1 MAWNLEIFNS
11 LFKGRSDVFAI
22 RWDREGKSGYT
33 PAYILDWNEYKLHK
47 TNGGTLKDFTNKH
60 YAPLT
65 EKRMLNHLEGKE
77 IIGLYPL
84 LQDNTSWFIAADF
97 DQSTAKSK
105 LWMDECR
112 AFMLECEKHDLP
124 VYLERSRSGM
134 GGHVWMFFENP
145 YPAVKSRQLFNYFLK
160 SSGIMAEGNK
170 TSNFD
175 RLFPNQDSHSG
186 IGLGNLI
193 ALPLQKKAVENGNTC
208 FIQTE
213 NLNPFTDQWMF
224 LGTIQKVTPRKLD
237 ELYDATIVNKEH
249 NSVNNQDALNSTDSP
264 FTIILTNQIVL
275 PRNGLHPLLLKYL
288 KENFNFINV
297 DYLIKKRT
305 GKSTYDTPL
314 YFKAVEE
321 KDDAIVM
328 PRGITRELIKYC
340 NDQNIAYQLKDKRI
354 KLEPVKFN
362 SSISLYDYQHEAV
375 EVILKKDFGVVVAPP
390 GSGKTVIALEIV
402 ARNQQPTLIIV
413 HRRQLFDQWVDRI
426 QSFLGIPKF
435 QVGRIE
441 GGRCEIGKEIT
452 VAMIQSLQTPNLPDT
467 EKLYHAFGTIIVDEC
482 HHVPAKMF
490 RDVMQHFHSYYLY
503 GFTATPIR
511 KNKDEKLIFMHIGN
525 IIHEVFIPVKG
536 IHNKQLSVTIQNTE
550 LFAPFNAST
559 DKVETLLNILI
570 HDTARNEMI
579 VNDVRRE
586 IRAGRKILVLTERKT
601 HIEIL
606 QQYLKGV
613 CETITLTGED
623 SEQHKKRKLQLI
635 DAGDFQVLIA
645 TGQYLGEGV
654 DIGVLDC
661 LMLPYPFSF
670 EGKLIQYIGRVQR
683 SQVAPVIYDYRDYK
697 IEYLNNLFKQRNKY
711 YRKLLKSGKLTNLEE
726 MVLVF
731 KGTGFYINTNIN
743 PLSIDCLDLPLPV
756 EEFKEGIVWKIRVNK
771 YNEEEGE
778 LFSEVTDYNFSLD
791 KVTDSKKA
799 LFYFSGIEKI
809 KFRALDTNGF
819 LHAVNLK
826 PQQLSEPV
834 VKENQ
839 RKEPVPSEYV
849 VIKTM
854 KVPLAKI
861 NFLLG
866 AVSFSL
872 FIQEVNQEITFEIL
886 NPDIRPEFAAIPD
899 YFAKALKKKLIAVDI
914 VIKYT
919 DSQIISATAKSADI
933 DSINSHMID
942 SIRFEFVKREIF
954 TGKGLSTEDKSV
966 HTMED
971 LLSSYGEGKKLFSSE
986 AGLIDNILNVKNSRH
1001 YLQLQYLSSK
1011 HEVAVLKLR
1020 FVLQPFS
1027 FLFLLA
1033 GDKKYHIVWE
1043 TLDSEEA
1050 TYIWHSD
1057 KTRES
1062 LRTTLGEI
1070 EVILKD
1076 IKLKG
1081 RQIFLEEERNNF
1093 TRVVHDYS
1101 DAKKGFVTWKGMLEE
1116 KLT

>member
-1 MAWNLEIFNS
+1 MAWDLEIYNS

-22 RWDREGKSGYT
+22 RWERDGKSGYM

-47 TNGGTLKDFTNKH
+47 TKGGTLKDFTNKQ

-65 EKRMLNHLEGKE
+65 EKRILNHLEGKE
-77 IIGLYPL
+77 IIGIYPL

-97 DQSTAKSK
+97 DQSMAKSK

-112 AFMLECEKHDLP
+112 AFMLECEKYDLP
-124 VYLERSRSGM
+124 VYLERSRSGT
-134 GGHVWMFFENP
+134 GGHVWMFFEEP
-145 YPAVKSRQLFNYFLK
+145 YPAFKSRQLFIHFLK
-160 SSGIMAEGNK
+160 SSGIIAERDK

-186 IGLGNLI
+186 RRLGNLI
-193 ALPLQKKAVENGNTC
+193 ALPLQKKAVENGNTS

-224 LGTIQKVTPRKLD
+224 LGTIQKVSQKKLD
-237 ELYDATIVNKEH
+237 ELYDATIVNKQH
-249 NSVNNQDALNSTDSP
+249 DSVINQVTINSTDTV
-264 FTIILTNQIVL
+264 FLIILTNQIIL

-288 KENFNFINV
+288 KDNFNFINV
-297 DYLIKKRT
+297 DYLTKKRA
-305 GKSTYDTPL
+305 GKSTYGTQM
-314 YFKAVEE
+314 YFKTVDE
-321 KDDAIVM
+321 KENVIVM
-328 PRGITRELIKYC
+328 PRGIIRELIKYC
-340 NDQNIAYQLKDKRI
+340 NDQNIAYQLEDKRT
-354 KLEPVKFN
+354 KLELVNFTA
-362 SSISLYDYQHEAV
+362 SIPLYDYQQEAV
-375 EVILKKDFGVVVAPP
+375 EIIVKKDFGVVVAPP
-390 GSGKTVIALEIV
+390 GLGKTVMALEIV
-402 ARNQQPTLIIV
+402 ARKQQPTLIIV
-413 HRRQLFDQWVDRI
+413 HRRQLFDQWVDKI
-426 QSFLGIPKF
+426 QSSLGIPKF

-482 HHVPAKMF
+482 HHVPAKTF
-490 RDVMQHFHSYYLY
+490 RDVIQYFHSYYLY

-525 IIHEVFIPVKG
+525 IIHEVFIPEKG
-536 IHNKQLSVTIQNTE
+536 IHNKQLSVIIQNTE
-550 LFAPFNAST
+550 LSTPFNAST

-579 VNDVRRE
+579 VNDVKRE
-586 IRAGRKILVLTERKT
+586 TRAGRKILVLTERKANV
-601 HIEIL
+601 EIL

-623 SEQHKKRKLQLI
+623 VEQNKKRKLRLI

-645 TGQYLGEGV
+645 TGQYIGEGT

-661 LMLPYPFSF
+661 LILAYPFSF

-697 IEYLNNLFKQRNKY
+697 IEYLNNMFKQRNKY
-711 YRKLLKSGKLTNLEE
+711 YRKLLKSGQLTNLEE

-731 KGTGFYINTNIN
+731 KDTGFYINTNIN
-743 PLSIDCLDLPLPV
+743 LLSVDCLDLPLPV
-756 EEFKEGIVWKIRVNK
+756 EEFKDGIVWKIRVNK

-778 LFSEVTDYNFSLD
+778 LFSEVIDYNFPLAM
-791 KVTDSKKA
+791 VTESKKDS
-799 LFYFSGIEKI
+799 FYFSGIEKI

-819 LHAVNLK
+819 LSSVNLK
-826 PQQLSEPV
+826 PQQLIEPV

-849 VIKTM
+849 VLKTM
-854 KVPLAKI
+854 KVPMAKI
-861 NFLLG
+861 NFLFG
-866 AVSFSL
+866 SVSFSL
-872 FIQEVNQEITFEIL
+872 FIAEVSQEITFEIL

-919 DSQIISATAKSADI
+919 DSQIISATAKSEDI
-933 DSINSHMID
+933 DSINNHMID

-954 TGKGLSTEDKSV
+954 TGKGRAMNDRSV

-986 AGLIDNILNVKNSRH
+986 AVLIDDILNVKNSRH
-1001 YLQLQYLSSK
+1001 YLQLKYLSSK
-1011 HEVAVLKLR
+1011 HEVSVLKLR

-1027 FLFLLA
+1027 FLFMLA
-1033 GDKKYHIVWE
+1033 GEKKYHIVWE

-1062 LRTTLGEI
+1062 LRITLGEI
-1070 EVILKD
+1070 EVIMKD

-1081 RQIFLEEERNNF
+1081 RQTFLEKERNNF

-1101 DAKKGFVTWKGMLEE
+1101 DVKKGFVTWKGVLEE